1 MLKQEDMSK
10 SLRNLYKIEFDFEK
24 KMYAELNG
32 GGVGLNDVSNAKESN
47 INWGDIWSV
56 GK

>member
-1 MLKQEDMSK
+1 MSK
-10 SLRNLYKIEFDFEK
+10 GLRNLYKIEFDFEK

-32 GGVGLNDVSNAKESN
+32 GGIGLNDVSNAKESN

-56 GK
+56 EK